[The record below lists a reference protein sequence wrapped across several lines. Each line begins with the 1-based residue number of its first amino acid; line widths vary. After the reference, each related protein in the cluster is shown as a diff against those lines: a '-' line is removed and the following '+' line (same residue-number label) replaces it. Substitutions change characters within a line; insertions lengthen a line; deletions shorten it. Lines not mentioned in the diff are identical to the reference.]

1 MEITGRLTADA
12 VVRTTKTDKKVVGFN
27 LAHNETYKSKGE
39 KKQVTTFFEC
49 SYWLNEGIAMYL
61 KKGVIVELAGM
72 AGVRAYVVEGE
83 PRASLTFRVDK
94 ITLYSNGAAV
104 PQQVLPAEV
113 TAPVSSGA
121 GLQPLEQF
129 DTVPIPEGDL
139 PF

>member
-61 KKGVIVELAGM
+61 KKGAIVELAGM
-72 AGVRAYVVEGE
+72 AGARAYVVEGE

-94 ITLYSNGAAV
+94 ITLYSNGLAV
-104 PQQVLPAEV
+104 PQQTLPVAV
-113 TAPVSSGA
+113 TAQESSGA
-121 GLQPLEQF
+121 RLQRLAQF
-129 DTVPIPEGDL
+129 DTVPVPEDDL

>member
-12 VVRTTKTDKKVVGFN
+12 VVRSTKTDKKVVGFN

-49 SYWLNEGIAMYL
+49 SYWLNEGIALFL

-72 AGVRAYVVEGE
+72 AGARSYVVDGE
-83 PRASLTFRVDK
+83 ARASLTFRADK
-94 ITLYSNGAAV
+94 ITLYSNGAV
-104 PQQVLPAEV
+104 VQQVLPEAI
-113 TAPVSSGA
+113 TAPASSGA
-121 GLQPLEQF
+121 GLQPSTEF
-129 DTVPIPEGDL
+129 DTVPLPEDDL